1 MHEPI
6 ALTIKQSVE
15 AAGVRKT
22 YLYEAIKRRELR
34 ARKAGRRTLILS
46 DDLRTWLE
54 GLPSAR

>member
-34 ARKAGRRTLILS
+34 ARKA
-46 DDLRTWLE
+46 
-54 GLPSAR
+54 AR

>member
-22 YLYEAIKRRELR
+22 YLYEAIKRRELP
-34 ARKAGRRTLILS
+34 ARKAGRRTLILHT
-46 DDLRTWLE
+46 DLQAWLRA
-54 GLPSAR
+54 LPSAR